1 MKTKKLLVAVCLL
14 LISATLLGSA
24 SFAWFSMNTQVD
36 VEGIEVEAYSDSLF
50 LEISKTSKDA
60 TDFSTSVSF
69 AGEEKMLRLAKHGF
83 VANAYTL
90 VVSAGSGYYSTGN
103 STTYYKLIEETVDS
117 YKKYVKVDSATEF
130 EVGTNVKGLYKD
142 ITFTLQLQGAVADTA
157 TYSYFELDG
166 GKYTPVTV
174 TNGDDVKGL
183 YALGTT
189 VSAIATDSYYDG
201 SAGTYYK
208 SESGSYYN
216 VTSTLVTG
224 TDLSAYYTVTAT
236 PVTVAGDGTAK
247 VTGDVYLASTGDAA
261 DEYAFYANYA
271 AETDIAAELAGNT
284 LYFGR
289 AYSDVIDDGDKTDTL
304 SIIKAA
310 SLNSYRYQ
318 NTVWLRNAN
327 NTNTSEN
334 LKAEFTIGG
343 KDNALKGAIRVLL
356 YITDAES
363 GNFVNV
369 VYYDGTTTYGLD
381 GTDDNIVDRL
391 LGDEQETLKVDIF
404 VYFDGT
410 DADADNENVEA
421 GVLDGQ
427 TVDIKFTI
435 ADHPYNEAP

>member
-1 MKTKKLLVAVCLL
+1 M
-14 LISATLLGSA
+14 
-24 SFAWFSMNTQVD
+24 
-36 VEGIEVEAYSDSLF
+36 
-50 LEISKTSKDA
+50 
-60 TDFSTSVSF
+60 
-69 AGEEKMLRLAKHGF
+69 
-83 VANAYTL
+83 
-90 VVSAGSGYYSTGN
+90 
-103 STTYYKLIEETVDS
+103 
-117 YKKYVKVDSATEF
+117 
-130 EVGTNVKGLYKD
+130 
-142 ITFTLQLQGAVADTA
+142 
-157 TYSYFELDG
+157 
-166 GKYTPVTV
+166 

-236 PVTVAGDGTAK
+236 PVNVAGDGTAK

-304 SIIKAA
+304 SIIKDA
-310 SLNSYRYQ
+310 SLDSYRYQ

-369 VYYDGTTTYGLD
+369 VYYDGTTTYGLN
-381 GTDDNIVDRL
+381 GSDDNIVDRL

-435 ADHPYNEAP
+435 ADHPYNEAS